1 MTNKQKV
8 LFIANKP
15 AYPKSDGG
23 SIAISKLVE
32 SFEKI
37 NYTVD
42 IVSISKSYYNNLKV
56 PDHYKASQN
65 INQYTFSK
73 KMKINLFDTIN
84 SIIYN
89 KSIQALRFY
98 NKQINKYIQK
108 LIDSN
113 EYKTIIFESIF
124 STVYLNKLKFNK
136 DSKLVLRAHNIEHEI
151 WFKLSNKNP
160 VKKIIFYLMGLQIKK
175 MELNIPKYFDYIFTI
190 SKNDFVFFEKIFP
203 NKTKL
208 IPVFFKT
215 KNIKTKKISKSIV
228 HLGSMDWK
236 PNIEGIEWFIKNVI
250 SKVNENDKFKIYIA
264 GKKMPRKYL
273 NGKFKNTFITGK
285 VENALDYISN
295 KEILFVPIFSGSG
308 IRIKILEAMAVGI
321 PVISTQKGAQ
331 GIPYKNGHDII
342 IANSAEDFYK
352 YICLL
357 TKNRDLAIKIGEN
370 GKRLIEKYFCENE
383 ILKKLIN
390 LV

>member
-15 AYPKSDGG
+15 AYPKIDGG

-37 NYTVD
+37 NYCVD
-42 IVSISKSYYNNLKV
+42 IVSISKSYYNNLEI
-56 PDHYKASQN
+56 PDHYKPSQN
-65 INQYTFSK
+65 INQYTFHK
-73 KMKINLFDTIN
+73 KMKIDLVNATI
-84 SIIYN
+84 SIINN

-98 NKQINKYIQK
+98 DNQINKYIQN

-136 DSKLVLRAHNIEHEI
+136 DSKLILRAHNIEHEI
-151 WFKLSNKNP
+151 WFNLSNKNP
-160 VKKIIFYLMGLQIKK
+160 VKKIIFFILGLQIKK
-175 MELNIPKYFDYIFTI
+175 MELNIPKFFDYIFTI
-190 SKNDFVFFEKIFP
+190 SKNDFIFFKKIFP

-208 IPVFFKT
+208 IPVFFRT

-236 PNIEGIEWFIKNVI
+236 PNVEGIEWFTKNVI
-250 SKVNENDKFKIYIA
+250 SKLTENDKFKIYIA
-264 GKKMPRKYL
+264 GKKMPKMYL
-273 NGKFKNTFITGK
+273 KAKFKNTFFSSK

-308 IRIKILEAMAVGI
+308 IRIKILEAMAIGMA
-321 PVISTQKGAQ
+321 VISTKKGAQ
-331 GIPYKNGHDII
+331 GIPYKNGHDIM

-357 TKNRDLAIKIGEN
+357 TNNRELAIKIGEN
-370 GKRLIEKYFCENE
+370 GKRLIEKHFCEKE

>member
-15 AYPKSDGG
+15 AYPKIDGG
-23 SIAISKLVE
+23 SIAISKLIE

-37 NYTVD
+37 NYCVD
-42 IVSISKSYYNNLKV
+42 IVSISKSYYNNLKI
-56 PDHYKASQN
+56 PDHYKPSKN
-65 INQYTFSK
+65 INQYTFHK
-73 KMKINLFDTIN
+73 KMKINLVNIIN
-84 SIIYN
+84 SIINN

-98 NKQINKYIQK
+98 DNQINKYIQN
-108 LIDSN
+108 LIDSR

-124 STVYLNKLKFNK
+124 STIYLDKLKFNK
-136 DSKLVLRAHNIEHEI
+136 DTKLILRAHNIEHEI
-151 WFKLSNKNP
+151 WFNLSDKNP
-160 VKKIIFYLMGLQIKK
+160 VKKIIYYILGMQIKK
-175 MELNIPKYFDYIFTI
+175 MELNIPKFLDCIFTI
-190 SKNDFVFFEKIFP
+190 SKNDFIFFKKIFP

-236 PNIEGIEWFIKNVI
+236 PNVEGIEWFTKNVI
-250 SKVNENDKFKIYIA
+250 SKVSEYDKFKIYIA
-264 GKKMPRKYL
+264 GKKMPKKYL
-273 NGKFKNTFITGK
+273 KAKFKNTFISGK

-308 IRIKILEAMAVGI
+308 IRIKILEAMAIGMA
-321 PVISTQKGAQ
+321 VISTQKGAQ

-357 TKNRDLAIKIGEN
+357 TKNKELAIKIGEN
-370 GKRLIEKYFCENE
+370 GKRLIEKYFCEKE
-383 ILKKLIN
+383 ILKKLTN